1 MPPDVHSAA
10 RPRARRLGL
19 AVAMLAIAA
28 LVAVGCSVLVDPT
41 PPSPTPA
48 DFGGIAAA
56 LVQAGIKVV
65 HPVSGD
71 AGCQDRVLG
80 PTAISFEASGLDQ
93 ATPVKIYTYLFAD
106 RATFERLR
114 TTVDSLRTQ
123 LCHRSGH
130 VRVGGAIAV
139 RGRRPG
145 TMGAAVQ
152 GQAAGGPRGD
162 RRQRR
167 LLRDLR

>member
-1 MPPDVHSAA
+1 MPPDVPSAA
-10 RPRARRLGL
+10 RPRARRIGL
-19 AVAMLAIAA
+19 VVALLAIVA
-28 LVAVGCSVLVDPT
+28 LVAVGCSVVVDPT

-56 LVQAGIKVV
+56 LVQAGIKVE

-71 AGCQDRVLG
+71 AGCQDRVLT

-114 TTVDSLRTQ
+114 TTVDSCARSYVTDPDTYESAEQSPYVVAGQGPWGPQFKAELR
-123 LCHRSGH
+123 RSS
-130 VRVGGAIAV
+130 R
-139 RGRRPG
+139 
-145 TMGAAVQ
+145 
-152 GQAAGGPRGD
+152 
-162 RRQRR
+162 
-167 LLRDLR
+167 

>member
-1 MPPDVHSAA
+1 MPPDAPSAA
-10 RPRARRLGL
+10 RPRAGGLALGL
-19 AVAMLAIAA
+19 TMLA
-28 LVAVGCSVLVDPT
+28 LVALVSVGCSVLVDPT

-56 LVQAGIKVV
+56 LVQAGIKVA

-93 ATPVKIYTYLFAD
+93 TTPVKVYTYLFAD

-114 TTVDSLRTQ
+114 TTVDSCARTYVTDPDTYESAEQSPYVVAGQGPWGPQFKAKLREI
-123 LCHRSGH
+123 L
-130 VRVGGAIAV
+130 AV
-139 RGRRPG
+139 
-145 TMGAAVQ
+145 T
-152 GQAAGGPRGD
+152 AGNGD
-162 RRQRR
+162 S
-167 LLRDLR
+167 

>member
-1 MPPDVHSAA
+1 MPPDVPTAA
-10 RPRARRLGL
+10 RPRARRIGL
-19 AVAMLAIAA
+19 AVALLATVA
-28 LVAVGCSVLVDPT
+28 LVAEGCGIVDPT

-114 TTVDSLRTQ
+114 STVDACARSYVTDPDTYESAEQSPYVVAGQGPWGPQFKARLREI
-123 LCHRSGH
+123 L
-130 VRVGGAIAV
+130 AV
-139 RGRRPG
+139 
-145 TMGAAVQ
+145 T
-152 GQAAGGPRGD
+152 AGNGD
-162 RRQRR
+162 S
-167 LLRDLR
+167 

>member
-1 MPPDVHSAA
+1 MSPSVSTAA
-10 RPRARRLGL
+10 RPRARDAAL
-19 AVAMLAIAA
+19 AAVLLAIVG
-28 LVAVGCSVLVDPT
+28 LVASGCSVLVDPT

-93 ATPVKIYTYLFAD
+93 ATPVKIYSYLFAD

-114 TTVDSLRTQ
+114 TTVDSCARSYVTDPETYESAEQSPYVIAGQGPWGPQFEAKLREI
-123 LCHRSGH
+123 L
-130 VRVGGAIAV
+130 AV
-139 RGRRPG
+139 
-145 TMGAAVQ
+145 T
-152 GQAAGGPRGD
+152 AGNGD
-162 RRQRR
+162 S
-167 LLRDLR
+167 

>member
-1 MPPDVHSAA
+1 MPPKVSPAA
-10 RPRARRLGL
+10 RPRARRI
-19 AVAMLAIAA
+19 AVAIAMLAIVA
-28 LVAVGCSVLVDPT
+28 LVAVGCGVVDPT

-56 LVQAGIKVV
+56 LVQAGITVV

-71 AGCQDRVLG
+71 DGCDDRVLR

-114 TTVDSLRTQ
+114 STVDACARSYVSDPDTYESAEQSPFVVAGQGPWGSQFKAKLRGV
-123 LCHRSGH
+123 L
-130 VRVGGAIAV
+130 AV
-139 RGRRPG
+139 
-145 TMGAAVQ
+145 
-152 GQAAGGPRGD
+152 AAGSGD
-162 RRQRR
+162 
-167 LLRDLR
+167 